1 MKIRAGV
8 SPQSSFSMLCF
19 FIFPGS
25 DPLIFLECPDK
36 IAQIVE
42 TISICDLRD
51 RVISGGKLITG
62 LFDPLV
68 IQIIHWSLMCHLGKE
83 TTEVISVTWIQRQ
96 KAAAVSVEKHNCA
109 R

>member
-1 MKIRAGV
+1 
-8 SPQSSFSMLCF
+8 MLCF

-25 DPLIFLECPDK
+25 DPLIFFECPDK

-62 LFDPLV
+62 LFDPLAV
-68 IQIIHWSLMCHLGKE
+68 EIIHRGLVGHLGKE
-83 TTEVISVTWIQRQ
+83 PAEIEIQISMSVLFYQKKHCDFQGIWI
-96 KAAAVSVEKHNCA
+96 
-109 R
+109 

>member
-1 MKIRAGV
+1 
-8 SPQSSFSMLCF
+8 MLCF

-25 DPLIFLECPDK
+25 DPLIFFECPDK

-51 RVISGGKLITG
+51 DRPVRSAG
-62 LFDPLV
+62 DSDNPLESDV
-68 IQIIHWSLMCHLGKE
+68 SSRKRNDRS
-83 TTEVISVTWIQRQ
+83 ISVTWIQRQ

>member
-1 MKIRAGV
+1 
-8 SPQSSFSMLCF
+8 MLCF

-25 DPLIFLECPDK
+25 DPLIFFECPDK

-51 RVISGGKLITG
+51 RVISGGKLMESDGSSRTRN
-62 LFDPLV
+62 DT
-68 IQIIHWSLMCHLGKE
+68 S
-83 TTEVISVTWIQRQ
+83 ISVTWIQRQ